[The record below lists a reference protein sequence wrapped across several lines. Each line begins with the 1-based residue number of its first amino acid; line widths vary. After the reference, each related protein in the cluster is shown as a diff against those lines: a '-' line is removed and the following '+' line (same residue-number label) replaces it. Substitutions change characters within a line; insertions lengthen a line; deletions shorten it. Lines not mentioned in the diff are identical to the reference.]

1 MRLKAVVGLAAALG
15 LALVASRA
23 DAQSLLYRPAAP
35 SAGVSGFA
43 DVRYQRV
50 DLGESELHAGQ
61 LGLEVEGRA
70 LPHPQLELGARWGV
84 RASLVVL
91 DELGDR
97 ARMGLPPLTVFV
109 GTGGRVDEVLS
120 LGLRLMTG
128 ASFALLGV
136 DDLSSNGEHAFA
148 ALEGALAA
156 RWPVVSLEARVALGV
171 AYAGSTAVSGILR
184 AGAGAD
190 FGETTWPLRPYVGAT
205 LAFATDMDLG
215 GELLLG
221 ATARVDDAPIRFGV
235 GFSPWLDPSANV
247 VRVWLAINAPIDDG
261 PP

>member
-1 MRLKAVVGLAAALG
+1 MRVRAALG
-15 LALVASRA
+15 LVATLGFALVASRA
-23 DAQSLLYRPAAP
+23 DAQSLLHRPAAP
-35 SAGVSGFA
+35 SAGVSGLA

-50 DLGESELHAGQ
+50 DLGESDLHAGQ
-61 LGLEVEGRA
+61 LGLEIEGRA
-70 LPHPQLELGARWGV
+70 LLHPQLELGARWGV

-91 DELGDR
+91 DDFGDR
-97 ARMGLPPLTVFV
+97 ARMGLPPLTIFV
-109 GTGGRVDEVLS
+109 GTGGQVDEVVS

-156 RWPVVSLEARVALGV
+156 RWPAVSLEARVALGV

-190 FGETTWPLRPYVGAT
+190 FGETTWLLRPYLGAT

-215 GELLLG
+215 AELLVG
-221 ATARVDDAPIRFGV
+221 ATALIDDAPIRFGV
-235 GFSPWLDPSANV
+235 GFSPWHDPSANV
-247 VRVWLAINAPIDDG
+247 VRVWLAINAPIDG
-261 PP
+261 GRP